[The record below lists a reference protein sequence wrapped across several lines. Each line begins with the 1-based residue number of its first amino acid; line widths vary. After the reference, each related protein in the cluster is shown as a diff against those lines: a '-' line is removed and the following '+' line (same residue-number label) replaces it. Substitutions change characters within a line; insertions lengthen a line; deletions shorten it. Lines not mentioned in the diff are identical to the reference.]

1 MDSLM
6 VEHHLLKA
14 TIAATRE
21 LAGEEPELVVYRQH
35 SSAREAH
42 YNLKLLLGR
51 AVQRILAIK
60 RLKLEARVGTVDL

>member
-21 LAGEEPELVVYRQH
+21 LAGEELVVYRQH

>member
-1 MDSLM
+1 MDLLM

-21 LAGEEPELVVYRQH
+21 LAGEEPELVVYKQH
-35 SSAREAH
+35 SSAKEAN

-51 AVQRILAIK
+51 AAQ
-60 RLKLEARVGTVDL
+60 